1 MTGCGSLGLKTV
13 CDRVDRAGADVAEH
27 DAQRADHERGL
38 SRAAHLRVG
47 GGGGLAHRIR
57 SILWSICHVGRAAA
71 GRLASMT
78 DDRSWLTDDYPEL
91 RDGPPWVMEEMIL
104 EERDLPA
111 GILDGTGPETADVA
125 AAIREAAA
133 QGDPIV
139 VTGCG
144 TSEHGAMAIA
154 ELIADAFP
162 DARVEAREALDAAVR
177 PRKGGLCI
185 GISHDGG
192 TRATR
197 LALEAARGA
206 GASTAVITAHPATSV
221 PAVSDHVVRHAAR
234 RPLVVPHRCVCERDR
249 GRCGHRRKPGDG
261 GEAGRCDRR
270 GRRPSPDV
278 RRGGPPHPRR
288 PPHRDD
294 GPRSRFRHRTRAGA
308 QDRGGGSDPRQR
320 PPARD
325 RPARPPGRVRRRPDS
340 GRPLRDRRP
349 RREPSRPSAGPT
361 SMLLSR

>member
-1 MTGCGSLGLKTV
+1 
-13 CDRVDRAGADVAEH
+13 
-27 DAQRADHERGL
+27 
-38 SRAAHLRVG
+38 
-47 GGGGLAHRIR
+47 
-57 SILWSICHVGRAAA
+57 
-71 GRLASMT
+71 MT

-111 GILDGTGPETADVA
+111 GILDGAGPETADVA

-133 QGDPIV
+133 QGAPIV

-206 GASTAVITAHPATSV
+206 GAS
-221 PAVSDHVVRHAAR
+221 
-234 RPLVVPHRCVCERDR
+234 HRGHHGSPCER
-249 GRCGHRRKPGDG
+249 
-261 GEAGRCDRR
+261 AS
-270 GRRPSPDV
+270 RPSPTTSWS
-278 RRGGPPHPRR
+278 RRSPTAR
-288 PPHRDD
+288 
-294 GPRSRFRHRTRAGA
+294 GA
-308 QDRGGGSDPRQR
+308 T
-320 PPARD
+320 
-325 RPARPPGRVRRRPDS
+325 
-340 GRPLRDRRP
+340 PLR
-349 RREPSRPSAGPT
+349 T
-361 SMLLSR
+361 